1 MTTEEELS
9 TLRDELFRRVGRNLL
24 GFQRIEGMLK
34 FLVANVGLAGPI
46 TELARTKETH
56 TNIVRQS
63 TMGILAS
70 RLLNEFLSDIGD
82 SDADANAGVGVATS
96 ETWVSFKV
104 TIEMDAASRA
114 SLGDDIR
121 ALVEE
126 RNQLVHNFYSQWD
139 GTTIESTRAALD
151 HLDIQRERL
160 RPVFERLRELTQNT
174 KEGMKAHA
182 DFLSSPEGEKTFE
195 HLWLCN
201 SPIVKLLVEC
211 SARLRRDDGW
221 LPLATAGHVLKRD
234 LPEDVAAMRER
245 YGYSSLKKLVL
256 ATDMFD
262 VWDEPIPGGF
272 RSVYRSKSS
281 GE

>member
-1 MTTEEELS
+1 MTSEEEFP

-24 GFQRIEGMLK
+24 NFQRIEGMLK

-46 TELARTKETH
+46 TELARIRETD

-63 TMGILAS
+63 TMGILAG

-82 SDADANAGVGVATS
+82 SDADANAGVEVPAS
-96 ETWVSFKV
+96 ETWASFTV

-139 GTTIESTRAALD
+139 GTTIESTHVALD
-151 HLDIQRERL
+151 HLEEQRKRL
-160 RPVFERLRELTQNT
+160 RPVFERLKEWTQNT

-195 HLWLCN
+195 HLFLCN
-201 SPIVKLLVEC
+201 SPIVKLLAEC
-211 SARLRRDDGW
+211 SAHLRRADGW
-221 LPLATAGHVLKRD
+221 LPLATTGHILKRD
-234 LPEDVAAMRER
+234 VPEDVAAMRER
-245 YGYSSLKKLVL
+245 YGYSSLKRLVV

-281 GE
+281 AE